1 MARFGAF
8 FKYARR
14 RHQIYLDRA
23 AGKPRP
29 WTRDPILST
38 YRFTNVFRELDK
50 TTVWFRENVRDPL
63 RDEPEVLLATVVFR
77 MLNRIEVGEAVFC
90 QRDMIDHN
98 RTAFEEF
105 VKDGN
110 VKHLKRA
117 IKTTVPRGPYVTG
130 AYIISTPPGLAKLDG
145 ALSVIGGFA
154 DYDWDRA
161 LLSPTTWK
169 SLAKYMQRDQWT
181 LRQAFNALSEVP
193 YFGSFHSYEIVT
205 DLRHTNLLRAASDV
219 NTWANVGPGA
229 ARGLNRIYG
238 REMSDGGKRVG
249 KVSVQQMLEEMQEI
263 LRASRDAVHWPQ
275 HGKSTRK
282 LAQNVSQW
290 PKWELRDVEHTLC
303 EFDKYERVR
312 LGQGR
317 PRGVYR

>member
-8 FKYARR
+8 FKYARA
-14 RHQIYLDRA
+14 RHQIYLDRS

-29 WTRDPILST
+29 WTRDPILNT

-50 TTVWFRENVRDPL
+50 TTVWFRENVRDRL
-63 RDEPEVLLATVVFR
+63 RYKPDVLLATVVFR

-90 QRDMIDHN
+90 QQLMDYKSGSV
-98 RTAFEEF
+98 RTAFEGF
-105 VKDGN
+105 VEDGN
-110 VKHLKRA
+110 VEHLKRV
-117 IKTTVPRGPYVTG
+117 IKTAVPRGPYVTG
-130 AYIISTPPGLAKLDG
+130 AYIISTPPGQAKLDG
-145 ALSVIGGFA
+145 ALSVIGGFESF
-154 DYDWDRA
+154 DWEQKA
-161 LLSPTTWK
+161 LDETTWRDLARYMRRDEW
-169 SLAKYMQRDQWT
+169 SLE
-181 LRQAFNALSEVP
+181 QAFEALRVVP

-205 DLRHTNLLRAASDV
+205 DLRHTALLGSASDV

-249 KVSVQQMLEEMQEI
+249 RVTTEQMLAEMQEM
-263 LRASRDAVHWPQ
+263 LTYARREAFWPQ
-275 HGKSTRK
+275 RK
-282 LAQNVSQW
+282 KDW